1 MDQGAKPAGLGARD
15 TLRLEAGL
23 NLYGQ
28 DMDEEVDPLVSNLGW
43 TIKWE
48 PKGRDFVGRDA
59 LHRLK
64 NELSEKLV
72 GLVLIG
78 KGVLRHGQRVLT
90 DYGEGVVTSGS
101 FSPSM
106 GRSIALARV
115 PKMALEKCRVEIRD
129 KLLEAV
135 IVKPPFVKYGKVRV
149 EWKE

>member
-1 MDQGAKPAGLGARD
+1 MPAGLGARD

-43 TIKWE
+43 TVKWE
-48 PKGRDFVGRDA
+48 PEDRDFVGRDA
-59 LHRLK
+59 LQIRRHGLD
-64 NELSEKLV
+64 EKLV
-72 GLVLIG
+72 GLILIG

-90 DYGEGVVTSGS
+90 DHGEGVITSGS

-106 GRSIALARV
+106 DCSIALARV
-115 PKMALEKCRVEIRD
+115 PKLARERCRVEIRD
-129 KLLEAV
+129 KLVDAV
-135 IVKPPFVKYGKVRV
+135 VVKPPFVKHGKVLV